1 MQDPEI
7 TTQDNKAKGE
17 PGFVSLPGPAAYN
30 EDGSSEFSPTNARKG
45 VNLSSEVPNFK
56 NRDQ

>member
-1 MQDPEI
+1 M
-7 TTQDNKAKGE
+7 N
-17 PGFVSLPGPAAYN
+17 LPGAAGYN

-45 VNLSSEVPNFK
+45 ANFASEAPNFG